1 MLNTNTIS
9 EFGEKFLVSKIINM
23 LDVNDHLVGGFGH
36 DSAFLDISVNDDEV
50 LLLNTDRSGL
60 NLAYSLNLS
69 DAKCVGDFAVSHA
82 VSDILVSGGLPIA
95 VSIALLLPE
104 NVDLVFTKEVMLG
117 AQEAAK
123 KYGAF
128 IASGDTKKNPKFAMV
143 VTAIGKCKKNQI
155 ISRKGAKEGDFIVA
169 TGYFGTMISGYLA
182 VKNGL
187 NISSQAKE
195 LFCQALIYQNP
206 PYKIANQISQAK
218 IVNAGLDNSDGLSS
232 SIYTLCDRNNL
243 GAVIYKDTIPM
254 KDEARAVAKELN
266 MDEFSLCLAS
276 GDWQFIY
283 SVPEKNIK
291 SFMQIAQ
298 TNGVNATIIGEF
310 TKNQKVLLRSQ
321 NSYYVLQKIE
331 NDRFGQSSLL
341 EQISRNLHYMG
352 QKVCI

>member
-1 MLNTNTIS
+1 MLSTETIYKL
-9 EFGEKFLVSKIINM
+9 GEKLLVSEITNI
-23 LDVNDHLVGGFGH
+23 LDADSRLVGGFGH
-36 DSAFLDISVNDDEV
+36 DSAFLDININDDEV

-95 VSIALLLPE
+95 VSIALLLPDD
-104 NVDLVFTKEVMLG
+104 VSLAFAKEVMLG

-143 VTAIGKCKKNQI
+143 VTAIGKCKKSHI

-182 VKNGL
+182 AKNNL
-187 NISSQAKE
+187 KISSQAKE
-195 LFCQALIYQNP
+195 LFYQALIYQNP

-232 SIYTLCDRNNL
+232 SIYTICDRNDL
-243 GAVIYKDTIPM
+243 GAVIYKDTVPM

-266 MDEFSLCLAS
+266 MDEFLLCLAS

-283 SVPEKNIK
+283 SVSKENIK
-291 SFMQIAQ
+291 PFMQIAQ
-298 TNGVNATIIGEF
+298 ANNTNATIIGEF
-310 TKNQKVLLRSQ
+310 TKDSNVLLKSQ

-341 EQISRNLHYMG
+341 EQISRNINYIG